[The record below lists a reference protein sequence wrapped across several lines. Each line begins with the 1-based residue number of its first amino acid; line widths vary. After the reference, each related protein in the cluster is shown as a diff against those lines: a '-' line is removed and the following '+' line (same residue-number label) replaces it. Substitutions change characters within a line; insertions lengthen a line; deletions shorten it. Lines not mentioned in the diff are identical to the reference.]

1 MARFYGVMVRF
12 ALAAIALLTVPA
24 TAGEPDGP
32 AQRTDWPKE
41 VYWGDTHLHTR
52 LSMDA
57 GAMGTVRT
65 PEDAYRFARGERIVS
80 TSGVPAQLSRP
91 LDFLVI
97 ADHSDALGTVTEIM
111 NGNPYFGTDPKVK
124 RWQDM
129 IASGDDSQLLAAV
142 FEIVGAFGAGE
153 DLPGI
158 LLDVPFARRV
168 WDDYTAVADRFY
180 APGRFTALIG
190 YEWTSMPDWN
200 NLHRVVI
207 YRDGGETVR
216 RLMPARVADGMDPE
230 DLWRWMQRYESET
243 SGRVLAIPHNGNISE
258 GLMFA
263 RERFDGSPITAGY
276 ARTRSRWE
284 PIYETTQVKG
294 DSEAHPLLSPN
305 DEFADYETWDDG
317 NFYYDGADPATLAG
331 DYARS
336 GLKRGLEIA
345 NLVGVNPFRF
355 GLIGSTDSH
364 TGLATADESNF
375 FGKFV
380 YGEPSADRWRPWT
393 PTAKRFGWEFV
404 ASGLAAVWATR
415 NTREAIF
422 DAMLRREVYATTGPR
437 IRLRLF
443 GGWDFSDEDISHGDL
458 AAVGYAKGVP
468 MGGELSGGPARIRH
482 QLPAAD
488 ADALAPRARAPSGR
502 LDVLSST
509 PAAPSGPRG
518 HVGRRLDALATKVG
532 DGCGLEGKAPRFLVA
547 AAKDPQ
553 SGNLDRIQI
562 VKGWLDEDG
571 NARERVFDV
580 AWSEGREPGA
590 GGRLPA
596 VGNTVD
602 VPRATWTDSIGSAQL
617 AAYWTDPD
625 FDPDRPSFY
634 YARVI
639 EIPTPRWTAYDAK
652 TYDQALPD
660 TVPVTTQERAYSSP
674 IWYTP

>member
-1 MARFYGVMVRF
+1 MVRF
-12 ALAAIALLTVPA
+12 ALAAVAFVLVPA
-24 TAGEPDGP
+24 SAGEPDGP
-32 AQRTDWPKE
+32 AQQADWPEE

-80 TSGVPAQLSRP
+80 TSGVPAQLTRP

-111 NGNPYFGTDPKVK
+111 NGNPFFGADPKVR
-124 RWQDM
+124 RWQNM
-129 IASGDDSQLLAAV
+129 IASGDDSKLLAAV
-142 FEIVGAFGAGE
+142 FEIVGAFGASE
-153 DLPGI
+153 DLPEI
-158 LLDVPFARRV
+158 LLDASFARRV
-168 WDDYTAVADRFY
+168 WDDYTATADRFN
-180 APGRFTALIG
+180 APGSFTALIG

-207 YRDGGETVR
+207 YRDGGKTVR

-243 SGRVLAIPHNGNISE
+243 AGRVLAIPHNGNTSE

-263 RERFDGSPITAGY
+263 RQRFDGSPISAGY

-294 DSEAHPLLSPN
+294 DSETHPLLSPN

-317 NFYYDGADPATLAG
+317 NFHYDGADPATLAG

-364 TGLATADESNF
+364 TGLATADENNF
-375 FGKFV
+375 FGKFA
-380 YGEPSADRWRPWT
+380 YSEPAADRWRPWT
-393 PTAKRFGWEFV
+393 PGAKRFGWEYV
-404 ASGLAAVWATR
+404 ASGLAAVWATG

-443 GGWDFSDEDISHGDL
+443 GGWGFQDDDLDGDL
-458 AAVGYAKGVP
+458 AATGYGKGVP
-468 MGGELSGGPARIRH
+468 MGGELTGAPAGIRH
-482 QLPAAD
+482 RFPAAH
-488 ADALAPRARAPSGR
+488 ADALA
-502 LDVLSST
+502 T
-509 PAAPSGPRG
+509 
-518 HVGRRLDALATKVG
+518 TVG
-532 DGCGLEGKAPRFLVA
+532 DGCGQTGGAPRFLVA
-547 AAKDPQ
+547 AAKDPH

-562 VKGWLDEDG
+562 VKGWLDRDG
-571 NARERVFDV
+571 DARERVFDV
-580 AWSEGREPGA
+580 AWSDGRKPGA

-617 AAYWTDPD
+617 AACWADPE
-625 FDPDRPSFY
+625 FDADRPSFY

-652 TYDQALPD
+652 TYGQALPES
-660 TVPVTTQERAYSSP
+660 VPMTTRERAYSSP
-674 IWYTP
+674 IWYSP

>member
-1 MARFYGVMVRF
+1 MTRLTAAMFRL
-12 ALAAIALLTVPA
+12 ALAMVALLAGAA
-24 TAGEPDGP
+24 TAGEPNGP
-32 AQRTDWPKE
+32 AQPVHWPTQ

-111 NGNPYFGTDPKVK
+111 NGNPFFATDPKVR

-129 IASGDDSQLLAAV
+129 IASGEDSQLLAAV
-142 FEIVGAFGAGE
+142 FEIVGAFGASE

-158 LLDVPFARRV
+158 LLDESFARRV

-180 APGRFTALIG
+180 APGQFTALIG

-216 RLMPARVADGMDPE
+216 QLMPARVADGMDPE
-230 DLWRWMQRYESET
+230 DLWRWMQRYEAET

-263 RERFDGSPITAGY
+263 TKRFDGSPMSAGY

-294 DSEAHPLLSPN
+294 DSETHPLLSPN

-317 NFYYDGADPATLAG
+317 NFHYDGADPATLAG

-345 NLVGVNPFRF
+345 GRLGINPFQF

-364 TGLATADESNF
+364 TGLATSDENNF

-380 YGEPSADRWRPWT
+380 YGEPAPERWRPWT
-393 PTAKRFGWEFV
+393 PSARRAGWEYV
-404 ASGLAAVWATR
+404 ASGLAAVWAAE

-437 IRLRLF
+437 ITLRFF
-443 GGWDFSDEDISHGDL
+443 GGWDFREEDADGGNLSAL
-458 AAVGYAKGVP
+458 GYAKGVP
-468 MGGELSGGPARIRH
+468 MGAELSAGPEG
-482 QLPAAD
+482 
-488 ADALAPRARAPSGR
+488 RAPGF
-502 LDVLSST
+502 LL
-509 PAAPSGPRG
+509 AA
-518 HVGRRLDALATKVG
+518 V
-532 DGCGLEGKAPRFLVA
+532 
-547 AAKDPQ
+547 KDPE

-562 VKGWLDEDG
+562 VKGWLDATG
-571 NARERVFDV
+571 RARERVYDV
-580 AWSEGREPGA
+580 AWSGA
-590 GGRLPA
+590 RTLDSAGRLPP

-602 VPRATWTDSIGSAQL
+602 IVSATWKNTIGSAQL
-617 AAYWTDPD
+617 AAVWTDPD
-625 FDPDRPSFY
+625 FNPHRPAFY

-652 TYDQALPD
+652 TYEQALPAD
-660 TVPVTTQERAYSSP
+660 VSMTTRERAYGSP
-674 IWYTP
+674 IWYSP

>member
-1 MARFYGVMVRF
+1 MARLHGVTVRF
-12 ALAAIALLTVPA
+12 ALVAIALLTVPA
-24 TAGEPDGP
+24 QAGEPDGP
-32 AQRTDWPKE
+32 AQQTDWPQE

-80 TSGVPAQLSRP
+80 TSGVPARLSRP

-111 NGNPYFGTDPKVK
+111 NGNPYFGADPTVK

-129 IASGDDSQLLAAV
+129 IASGDDSQRLAAV

-158 LLDVPFARRV
+158 LLDESFARRI
-168 WDDYTAVADRFY
+168 WDDYTATADRFY

-207 YRDGGETVR
+207 YRDGAEKVR

-230 DLWRWMQRYESET
+230 DLWRWMRRYESET
-243 SGRVLAIPHNGNISE
+243 SGRVLAIPHNGNTSE

-263 RERFDGSPITAGY
+263 KERFDGSPITAGY

-364 TGLATADESNF
+364 TGLATADENNF
-375 FGKFV
+375 FGKFA
-380 YGEPSADRWRPWT
+380 YGEPAADRWRPWT
-393 PTAKRFGWEFV
+393 PTAKRYGWEYV

-443 GGWDFSDEDISHGDL
+443 GGWDFSDEDIGNGDL
-458 AAVGYAKGVP
+458 DAVGYGKGVP
-468 MGGELSGGPARIRH
+468 MGGELSGGP
-482 QLPAAD
+482 Q
-488 ADALAPRARAPSGR
+488 
-502 LDVLSST
+502 
-509 PAAPSGPRG
+509 
-518 HVGRRLDALATKVG
+518 
-532 DGCGLEGKAPRFLVA
+532 GKAPRFLVA

-562 VKGWLDEDG
+562 VKGWLDEEG
-571 NARERVFDV
+571 YARERVFDV
-580 AWSEGREPGA
+580 AWSDGREPDTD
-590 GGRLPA
+590 GRLPA

-602 VPRATWTDSIGSAQL
+602 VSQATWTDSIGSAQL
-617 AAYWTDPD
+617 TACWTDPE
-625 FDPDRPSFY
+625 FDADRPSFY

-652 TYDQALPD
+652 TYDQVLPD

-674 IWYTP
+674 IWYSP

>member
-12 ALAAIALLTVPA
+12 ALAAIAFQTVPA

-158 LLDVPFARRV
+158 LLDESFARRI

-230 DLWRWMQRYESET
+230 DLWRWMRRYESET
-243 SGRVLAIPHNGNISE
+243 SGRVLAIPHNGNTSE

-263 RERFDGSPITAGY
+263 TQRFDGSPISAGY

-284 PIYETTQVKG
+284 PIYEATQVKG
-294 DSEAHPLLSPN
+294 DSETHPLLSPN

-317 NFYYDGADPATLAG
+317 NFYNDGADPATLAG

-364 TGLATADESNF
+364 TGLATADENNF

-380 YGEPSADRWRPWT
+380 YGEPAADRWRPWT
-393 PTAKRFGWEFV
+393 PTAKRFGWEYV
-404 ASGLAAVWATR
+404 ASGLAAVWATH

-443 GGWDFSDEDISHGDL
+443 GGWDFSEEDIGHGDL
-458 AAVGYAKGVP
+458 AAVGYGKGVP
-468 MGGELSGGPARIRH
+468 MGGELSG
-482 QLPAAD
+482 
-488 ADALAPRARAPSGR
+488 APQGG
-502 LDVLSST
+502 T
-509 PAAPSGPRG
+509 PG
-518 HVGRRLDALATKVG
+518 
-532 DGCGLEGKAPRFLVA
+532 FLVA

-580 AWSEGREPGA
+580 TWSGGREPGA

-602 VPRATWTDSIGSAQL
+602 VPRATWTDNIGSAQL
-617 AAYWTDPD
+617 AAYWSDPE
-625 FDPDRPSFY
+625 FDADRPSFY

-652 TYDQALPD
+652 TYDQVLPE
-660 TVPVTTQERAYSSP
+660 TVPMTTRERAYSSP
-674 IWYTP
+674 IWYSP

>member
-1 MARFYGVMVRF
+1 MTRLTAVMFRL
-12 ALAAIALLTVPA
+12 ALAMVALLTGAA
-24 TAGEPDGP
+24 TAGEPNGP
-32 AQRTDWPKE
+32 AQPVHWPTQ

-111 NGNPYFGTDPKVK
+111 NGNPYFGADPKVR

-129 IASGDDSQLLAAV
+129 IASGEDSQLLAAV
-142 FEIVGAFGAGE
+142 FEIVGAFGASE
-153 DLPGI
+153 DLPEI
-158 LLDVPFARRV
+158 LLDESFARRV

-180 APGRFTALIG
+180 APGQFTALIG

-216 RLMPARVADGMDPE
+216 QVMPARVADGMDPE
-230 DLWRWMQRYESET
+230 DLWRWMQRYEAQT

-263 RERFDGSPITAGY
+263 TKRFDGSPMSARY

-294 DSEAHPLLSPN
+294 DSETHPLLSPN

-317 NFYYDGADPATLAG
+317 NFHYDGADPATLAG

-345 NLVGVNPFRF
+345 GRLGINPFQF

-364 TGLATADESNF
+364 TGLATADENNF

-380 YGEPSADRWRPWT
+380 YGEPAPERWRPWT
-393 PTAKRFGWEFV
+393 ANAKRIGWEYV
-404 ASGLAAVWATR
+404 ASGLAAVWATG
-415 NTREAIF
+415 NTREALF

-443 GGWDFSDEDISHGDL
+443 GGWDFLEEDIGHGDL
-458 AAVGYAKGVP
+458 SAVGYGKGVP
-468 MGGELSGGPARIRH
+468 MGGELSG
-482 QLPAAD
+482 
-488 ADALAPRARAPSGR
+488 APQGR
-502 LDVLSST
+502 
-509 PAAPSGPRG
+509 
-518 HVGRRLDALATKVG
+518 
-532 DGCGLEGKAPRFLVA
+532 APRFLVA
-547 AAKDPQ
+547 AAKDPE

-571 NARERVFDV
+571 NARERVFDI
-580 AWSEGREPGA
+580 AWSDGRKRGA
-590 GGRLPA
+590 DGRLPA

-602 VPRATWTDSIGSAQL
+602 VPRAAWTDSIGSAQL
-617 AAYWTDPD
+617 AAYWSDPE
-625 FDPDRPSFY
+625 FDAGRPSFY

-652 TYDQALPD
+652 THEQTLPE
-660 TVPVTTQERAYSSP
+660 TVPMTTQERAYSSP
-674 IWYTP
+674 IWYLP